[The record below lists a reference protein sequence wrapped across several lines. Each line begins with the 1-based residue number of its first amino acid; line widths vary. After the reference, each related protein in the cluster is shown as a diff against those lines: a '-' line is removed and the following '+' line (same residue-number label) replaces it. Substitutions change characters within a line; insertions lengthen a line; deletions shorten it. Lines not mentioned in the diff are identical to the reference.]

1 MRTTYNA
8 FWRAAYTWLADAE
21 FRGRRYSGVP
31 GFWQHQRQVF
41 NAAVLTDDLNTD
53 AVTANGQR
61 GRIPSYTIWNATVNY
76 TVPASGWT
84 LFVTAKNVF
93 DRLTWST

>member
-1 MRTTYNA
+1 M
-8 FWRAAYTWLADAE
+8 
-21 FRGRRYSGVP
+21 
-31 GFWQHQRQVF
+31 F

-93 DRLTWST
+93 DRLYVVDMTRGLIPGAPRLLQGGFSYRF